1 MLISKFIKYFLT
13 IMLIFNSSYS
23 LAFHEICHKNLS
35 LNDNYVS
42 NMEISK
48 DHHICHETSKN
59 NHANH
64 EVKIDK
70 DIECLDCKFCS
81 INSQLIYQQDILRT
95 TFSKLDLQEKIQVDE
110 KIYSFIIKPKGP
122 PPKIFS

>member
-1 MLISKFIKYFLT
+1 MAINKFTKCFLAL
-13 IMLIFNSSYS
+13 MLIFNSSYS
-23 LAFHEICHKNLS
+23 LAFHEICHKNFNLV
-35 LNDNYVS
+35 DNYVS
-42 NMEISK
+42 NMEINK

-59 NHANH
+59 NHTNH
-64 EVKIDK
+64 EIKIDK

-81 INSQLIYQQDILRT
+81 INSQLIYQHNKLST
-95 TFSKLDLQEKIQVDE
+95 VFSKLDLQEKIQVNE